1 MENGIRDLMTDVSST
16 SAATPASCADCISR
30 RGFVARSAGLAAV
43 AAFFAACGDS
53 GGITE
58 PVAQKQITV
67 SEFPGLANLNQL
79 VLIDGQRAA
88 KRTGATSFAAFSRAC
103 THEGTAVAVVGSG
116 ASFECPNHG
125 ARYDNNGHVTFG
137 PAKRDLSVLA
147 TQYDPGTDILTIG

>member
-1 MENGIRDLMTDVSST
+1 MTDASST
-16 SAATPASCADCISR
+16 PTNSCVDCISR

-43 AAFFAACGDS
+43 AAFFAACGDP

-79 VLIDGQRAA
+79 VLIDGQRAV
-88 KRTGATSFAAFSRAC
+88 KRTGAASFAAFSRAC
-103 THEGTAVAVVGSG
+103 THEGTAVAVVNSG
-116 ASFECPNHG
+116 TTFECPNHG

-137 PAKRDLSVLA
+137 PAKRDLAVLA
-147 TQYDPGTDILTIG
+147 TQYDPATDVLTIG